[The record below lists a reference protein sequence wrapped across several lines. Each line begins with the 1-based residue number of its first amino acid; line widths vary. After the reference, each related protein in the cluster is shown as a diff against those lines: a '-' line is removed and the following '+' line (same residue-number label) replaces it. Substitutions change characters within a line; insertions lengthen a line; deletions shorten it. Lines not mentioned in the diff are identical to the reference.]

1 MLIYEKGVGITNV
14 VNNKII
20 FTKYLSRLEE
30 ENTLHCDCRILFV
43 GFKYLIILC
52 VASDENN

>member
-1 MLIYEKGVGITNV
+1 MLIYEKGVCITNV
-14 VNNKII
+14 VNNQIL

-30 ENTLHCDCRILFV
+30 ENNLHCDCRIVLIS
-43 GFKYLIILC
+43 FKYFIILC